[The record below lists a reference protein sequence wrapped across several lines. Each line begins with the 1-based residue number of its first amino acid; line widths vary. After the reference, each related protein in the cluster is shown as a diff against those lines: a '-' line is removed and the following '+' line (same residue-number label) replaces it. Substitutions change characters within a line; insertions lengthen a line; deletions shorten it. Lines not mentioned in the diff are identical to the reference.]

1 MGLGDVG
8 YGGVE
13 HLHLGPRPAEGVGQ
27 RPGVLLGQMG
37 LEGGGVAFGRGLGE
51 KRVDGFPDALLQV
64 DGELSDAVTP
74 LGVLGACSATRFL
87 RNSDSENE
95 KK

>member
-8 YGGVE
+8 HGGVE
-13 HLHLGPRPAEGVGQ
+13 HLYLGPRPAEGVGQ

-37 LEGGGVAFGRGLGE
+37 LEGGGGAFGRGLGE
-51 KRVDGFPDALLQV
+51 KRVDGFPDALLQM

-74 LGVLGACSATRFL
+74 LGVLGAGGEL
-87 RNSDSENE
+87 LP
-95 KK
+95 KV